1 MERPP
6 ATYQVNGTELRRTR
20 MRQGL
25 GIKEVAAAAGIDRS
39 YLQRLETGVR
49 QHMRP
54 GTYAALRTVLN
65 IHDDRLLVGE
75 ETAEK
80 R

>member
-6 ATYQVNGTELRRTR
+6 ATYQVNGAELRRTR

-25 GIKEVAAAAGIDRS
+25 GIQETATAAGIDRS

-49 QHMRP
+49 QRMRP
-54 GTYAALRTVLN
+54 GTYAALRTALN
-65 IHDDRLLVGE
+65 VDDDRLL
-75 ETAEK
+75 AEK
-80 R
+80 PEKR